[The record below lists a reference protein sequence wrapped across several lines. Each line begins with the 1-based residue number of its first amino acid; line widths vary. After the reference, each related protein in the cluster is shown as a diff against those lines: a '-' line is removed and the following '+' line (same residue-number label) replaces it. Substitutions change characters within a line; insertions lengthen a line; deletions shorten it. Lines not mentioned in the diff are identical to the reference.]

1 MVKFR
6 MVLRASKIVLLL
18 NMYQGHP
25 PHPHGEEFGGDVVDT
40 TAGRQLTAVF
50 FIAGVQLS

>member
-25 PHPHGEEFGGDVVDT
+25 PHPHGEEFGGDVVEI